1 MLKCRMHV
9 SLYENRCKQGLSP
22 CIAKCSMCNFL
33 KMLKYGIHFSPYK
46 NRYKQG
52 LSPCIAKC
60 SVCNSHP
67 SPPPTRTH
75 ICTTHLPSSFARWKT
90 RKGSDLPNQ
99 SFLSKLVAL
108 KCSVA
113 TSWKSWV
120 AWRSYYGSSDY
131 RTKGS
136 VSIILLVFKHQVT
149 ALHSML

>member
-1 MLKCRMHV
+1 MLKYGMHFC
-9 SLYENRCKQGLSP
+9 LYENRCKQGLSP

-33 KMLKYGIHFSPYK
+33 KMLKYWMHFSLYK

-60 SVCNSHP
+60 SMWNFLKMLKYRMHFSLYKNRYKQGLSPCIAKCSMCNSHP
-67 SPPPTRTH
+67 PYPPDTH

-99 SFLSKLVAL
+99 SFLSKLDAL

-120 AWRSYYGSSDY
+120 
-131 RTKGS
+131 
-136 VSIILLVFKHQVT
+136 V
-149 ALHSML
+149 